1 MKVFKFGGAS
11 VKDAEAIR
19 NVAHILQTQGT
30 NRELLVVVSAMGK
43 TTNALESLLDDYFAK
58 KDYEKRFRAIY
69 DYHMNTARALFPEG
83 HPAFEAMERLF
94 VRLRYTLLHHT
105 RPENYHESYDQVVAF
120 GELLSTTLIS
130 HFLHASGIQHRWID
144 ARDYIKTDTTWRKA
158 QVDWAWSEHL
168 IQTGLRPLLET
179 QLLLTQGFIGGAPG
193 GRTTTLGRE
202 GSDYSA
208 ALFAAALNAEDL
220 TIWKDVPGVLSAD
233 PKHYAFASLFE
244 HLSYRQAAEM
254 TFYGAS
260 VIHPNTIRPL
270 ANKNIPLLVRSFV
283 MPQKTGTR
291 IDAQETTLEQACVI
305 RKENQ
310 CLMSFS
316 VKDLAF
322 ITEERISYVLDA
334 CHRLHLKLNLIQN
347 SALSLSVCFDYRPE
361 YVEELRQLLQ
371 DDFSITY
378 NTKLLLITILNY
390 EPALYEKVKG
400 NRPVLLQQATRK
412 HIRFLVP
419 MDEA

>member
-1 MKVFKFGGAS
+1 MRVFKFGGAS

-19 NVAHILQTQGT
+19 NVARIIQTQGSPQ
-30 NRELLVVVSAMGK
+30 ELLVVVSAMGK
-43 TTNALESLLDDYFAK
+43 TTNALEQLLDDYFSQ
-58 KDYEKRFRAIY
+58 KDYEQRFRELY
-69 DYHMNTARALFPEG
+69 NYHMDTTQALFPEG
-83 HPAFEAMERLF
+83 HPAFQAMERLF

-105 RPENYHESYDQVVAF
+105 RPENYHESYDQVVSF

-130 HFLHASGIQHRWID
+130 HFLHTQGIEHQWID
-144 ARDYIKTDTTWRKA
+144 AREYIKTDTGWRKA
-158 QVDWAWSEHL
+158 QVDQAWSEHL
-168 IQTGLRPLLET
+168 IQTELRPIL
-179 QLLLTQGFIGGAPG
+179 QDRIILTQGFIGGTLG

-208 ALFAAALNAEDL
+208 ALFAAALNAESL
-220 TIWKDVPGVLSAD
+220 TIWKDVPGVLNAD

-270 ANKNIPLLVRSFV
+270 AEKNIPLLVRSFV
-283 MPQKTGTR
+283 APEKTGTR
-291 IDAQETTLEQACVI
+291 IDAEGAAIQKPCVI

-310 CLMSFS
+310 CLVSFA

-334 CHRLHLKLNLIQN
+334 CRRLHLKLNLIQN

-361 YVEELRQLLQ
+361 YVEELRHLLQ
-371 DDFSITY
+371 DDFAITY
-378 NTKLLLITILNY
+378 NDGLLLLTILNY
-390 EPALYEKVKG
+390 TPELYEEVKG
-400 NRPVLLQQATRK
+400 NRPVILQQATRK

-419 MDEA
+419 MDES

>member
-19 NVAHILQTQGT
+19 NVAHIIQTQGSP
-30 NRELLVVVSAMGK
+30 RELLVVVSAMGK
-43 TTNALESLLDDYFAK
+43 TTNALEKLLDNYFAK
-58 KDYEKRFRAIY
+58 KDYEQDFRTLY
-69 DYHMNTARALFPEG
+69 DYHMNAARALFPEG
-83 HPAFEAMERLF
+83 HPAFQAMERLF

-105 RPENYHESYDQVVAF
+105 RPENYHESYDQVVSF
-120 GELLSTTLIS
+120 GELLSSTLIS
-130 HFLHASGIQHRWID
+130 HFLQSSGIAHRWID
-144 ARDYIKTDTTWRKA
+144 ARDYIKTDTSWRKA

-168 IQTGLRPLLET
+168 IQTELRPVLQE
-179 QLLLTQGFIGGAPG
+179 QIVVTQGFIGGTLG

-208 ALFAAALNAEDL
+208 ALFAAALNAESV
-220 TIWKDVPGVLSAD
+220 TVWKDVPGVLNAD

-270 ANKNIPLLVRSFV
+270 ASKNIPLLVRSFLT
-283 MPQKTGTR
+283 PTKNGTR
-291 IDAQETTLEQACVI
+291 IDAEGGNIQKACVI

-310 CLMSFS
+310 CLVSFA

-334 CHRLHLKLNLIQN
+334 CHRLHLKLNLIQS
-347 SALSLSVCFDYRPE
+347 SALSLSVCFDDRPE

-371 DDFSITY
+371 EDFSIAY
-378 NTKLLLITILNY
+378 NKNLLLITILNY
-390 EPALYEKVKG
+390 DSALYEEVKG
-400 NRPVLLQQATRK
+400 KRPVILQQATRK

-419 MDEA
+419 MDES